1 MTILSVLETEFQRR
15 SLKAPAATAIE
26 RIASRLSPQFR
37 KRFLA
42 AVQAAKDGV
51 DLEALARAIQ
61 SGSVTQAEFAMRLRE
76 WPERYGELA
85 IDLRAG
91 FLAGMGHAQEMFIG
105 SPIQLRMDLINPY
118 AVQYAERK
126 LPQIVQSY
134 VENAREIIRTITAE
148 AVSGQYTVQ
157 EAAKAIRGSIG
168 LTPQYERAV
177 RNLENR
183 LLADGLSID
192 LVSKKVARY
201 EAKLLKA
208 RATTI
213 ARTEIVQA
221 QVRGQKALW
230 EAAASAGMFNRNTA
244 KNVWKTNH
252 EGITNRGNETP
263 CPICEPMDGQEVP
276 FGGLYTHPTMGQSN
290 IFGEPLTGP
299 PIHPNCLCSEGLL
312 T

>member
-1 MTILSVLETEFQRR
+1 MTVFSALASELRR
-15 SLKAPAATAIE
+15 RMSKAPAATAIE

-51 DLEALARAIQ
+51 DLEALARAIK

-91 FLAGMGHAQEMFIG
+91 FLAGMGHAHSMFEG
-105 SPIQLRMDLINPY
+105 SSIQLRMDLINPY

-134 VENAREIIRTITAE
+134 MENAREIIRTITAE
-148 AVSGQYTVQ
+148 AVSGKYTVQ
-157 EAAKAIRGSIG
+157 EAAKSLRGSIG

-177 RNLENR
+177 RNLESR
-183 LLADGLSID
+183 LLEDGLG
-192 LVSKKVARY
+192 VEAVAKKVARY
-201 EAKLLKA
+201 EAKLLKS

-213 ARTEIVQA
+213 ARTEIIQS

-252 EGITNRGNETP
+252 EGTTNRGNQTP

>member
-1 MTILSVLETEFQRR
+1 MTVLSVLKPELQRR
-15 SLKAPAATAIE
+15 ATKSPAATAIE
-26 RIASRLSPQFR
+26 RIASRLSPQLR

-42 AVQAAKDGV
+42 AVQAAKDSV

-61 SGSVTQAEFAMRLRE
+61 SGSVTQAELAMRLRE
-76 WPERYGELA
+76 WPEHYGELA

-91 FLAGMGHAQEMFIG
+91 FLAGMGHAQEMFAG
-105 SPIQLRMDLINPY
+105 SSIQIRMDLINPY

-134 VENAREIIRTITAE
+134 MENAREIIRTIITE

-157 EAAKAIRGSIG
+157 QAAIALRGSIG

-177 RNLENR
+177 RNLESR
-183 LLADGLSID
+183 LIADGLNAEAVARKI
-192 LVSKKVARY
+192 ARY

-230 EAAASAGMFNRNTA
+230 EAAASAGMFNRNAA

-276 FGGLYTHPTMGQSN
+276 FGGVYTHPAMGQVN

-299 PIHPNCLCSEGLL
+299 PLHPNCLCSEGLIV
-312 T
+312 